1 MWALAV
7 VDANSAPKESI
18 VLDDL
23 AVVVDTTEMP
33 SETTLE
39 QLLRH
44 ADQVARLAAHCE
56 AVLPVRPGTRMTEAE
71 ARTVLCDRSDEFRR
85 ALGRVR
91 GCCEFGLRATPP
103 SAGPQSSA
111 EAHGHAAGDD
121 VDGAGQIGRTYLLRK
136 AAAWQWADG
145 VVAAV
150 EEFAKRD
157 GVRETA
163 VLATATTEV
172 KASLLVGSERLATVR
187 DELEELAAGIPGQ
200 VSISGPFPPYSFAT
214 LDPDGMASPS
224 ERGVPA

>member
-23 AVVVDTTEMP
+23 AMVVDPGQIP

-44 ADQVARLAAHCE
+44 ADQVARLATHCE

-71 ARTVLCDRSDEFRR
+71 ARAVLRDRSDEFRH

-91 GCCEFGLRATPP
+91 GCRELGLRATPP
-103 SAGPQSSA
+103 SAGPQASA
-111 EAHGHAAGDD
+111 ELHRHADGDD
-121 VDGAGQIGRTYLLRK
+121 VDGAGQIGRAYLLRK
-136 AAAWQWADG
+136 AAAWQWADD

-150 EEFAKRD
+150 EEFGVHD
-157 GVRETA
+157 GVREAA
-163 VLATATTEV
+163 VLATGPTEV

-187 DELEELAAGIPGQ
+187 DQLEELAAGIPGQ
-200 VSISGPFPPYSFAT
+200 VSVSGPFPPYSFAT
-214 LDPDGMASPS
+214 LDPDGTASPS